1 LHARYTLLRLA
12 ARCGVPRA
20 NKVMD
25 APRYADAPGYA
36 EDGQEVEQDPA
47 GYAED
52 THDSRPPLPWVV
64 PKNPPKWDE
73 RLIDFAVA
81 EHAHT
86 LPVSVDTATAA
97 RDTMV
102 AVKGVLWEA
111 FRARGKPSKPR
122 TKKGAEGSPDQGDGA
137 EPRAEVSPEDDTPDR
152 DGDSPH
158 EVPLDRDGGSP
169 DEVREAK
176 AKRVLRT
183 LHRQLKDAITAK
195 RYDRVPALVDRLGV
209 VAKVLGRGV
218 AE

>member
-1 LHARYTLLRLA
+1 
-12 ARCGVPRA
+12 
-20 NKVMD
+20 MD
-25 APRYADAPGYA
+25 AEDHADVQEYAQA
-36 EDGQEVEQDPA
+36 EEGDVE
-47 GYAED
+47 AEHAD
-52 THDSRPPLPWVV
+52 VQDSRPPLPWVV

-73 RLIDFAVA
+73 RVIDFAVA
-81 EHAHT
+81 EHAHD
-86 LPVSVDTATAA
+86 LPVSVEQAMAA

-102 AVKGVLWEA
+102 AVKGALWEA

-122 TKKGAEGSPDQGDGA
+122 SKKEAAEPQAEDTGAEDA
-137 EPRAEVSPEDDTPDR
+137 EPR
-152 DGDSPH
+152 DG
-158 EVPLDRDGGSP
+158 DGGSP
-169 DEVREAK
+169 EDEPRDRDGVPPDDATRDMDEVREAK

>member
-1 LHARYTLLRLA
+1 
-12 ARCGVPRA
+12 
-20 NKVMD
+20 M
-25 APRYADAPGYA
+25 DAPGYA
-36 EDGQEVEQDPA
+36 DAAGYADDGQEVADAPE
-47 GYAED
+47 YAED

-122 TKKGAEGSPDQGDGA
+122 TKKGAEAGAEGQAAEDA
-137 EPRAEVSPEDDTPDR
+137 EPR
-152 DGDSPH
+152 DGDG
-158 EVPLDRDGGSP
+158 VPPDDATRDI

>member
-1 LHARYTLLRLA
+1 
-12 ARCGVPRA
+12 
-20 NKVMD
+20 MD
-25 APRYADAPGYA
+25 AEDHADVQEYAQA
-36 EDGQEVEQDPA
+36 EEGDVE
-47 GYAED
+47 AEHAD
-52 THDSRPPLPWVV
+52 VQDSRPPLPWVV

-73 RLIDFAVA
+73 RVIDFAVA
-81 EHAHT
+81 EHAHD
-86 LPVSVDTATAA
+86 LPVSVEQAMAA

-102 AVKGVLWEA
+102 AVKGALWEA

-122 TKKGAEGSPDQGDGA
+122 SKKEAAEPQAEDTGAEGA
-137 EPRAEVSPEDDTPDR
+137 EPGDREPPGYAPRDPDDA
-152 DGDSPH
+152 
-158 EVPLDRDGGSP
+158 
-169 DEVREAK
+169 REAK

>member
-1 LHARYTLLRLA
+1 
-12 ARCGVPRA
+12 
-20 NKVMD
+20 MD
-25 APRYADAPGYA
+25 AEDYA
-36 EDGQEVEQDPA
+36 EDGQAVADAP

-122 TKKGAEGSPDQGDGA
+122 TKKGADTGADAQAEGA
-137 EPRAEVSPEDDTPDR
+137 EPRNDAPDR
-152 DGDSPH
+152 DGDSPD
-158 EVPLDRDGGSP
+158 EVPRAMDEGSQH
-169 DEVREAK
+169 EVREAK

-218 AE
+218 AD